1 MMESFRFM
9 GIDPL
14 ELQIAP
20 NRPPAIMSL
29 NQYYSIDLLIIR
41 LADYPKMSSGHFK
54 HNLFAHFAR
63 VGKALSNGNR
73 LELLEYIAQGERS
86 VDELAKVSGLT
97 VANTSQH
104 LQQLRQA
111 GLVGCRK
118 EGLKVFY
125 SLSGDDIITLLD
137 ALRGVAERHVADV
150 EKLVNT
156 YLTVK
161 DDLEPVPRQ
170 ELLDRVRDGLVTVL
184 DVRPP
189 EEYATGHVAGAVNV
203 PLSEL
208 EQYLKDINPKQEIVA
223 YCRGPHCVLAFDAV
237 AQLRIKGLKA
247 RRLEDGY
254 PEWKTAGLPVEAG

>member
-1 MMESFRFM
+1 MS
-9 GIDPL
+9 
-14 ELQIAP
+14 
-20 NRPPAIMSL
+20 NR
-29 NQYYSIDLLIIR
+29 N
-41 LADYPKMSSGHFK
+41 FK
-54 HNLFAHFAR
+54 HDLFSTFAR

-86 VDELAKVSGLT
+86 VEELAKVSGLT

-111 GLVGCRK
+111 GLVSSRK

-125 SLSGDDIITLLD
+125 NLSGEDVIGLLD

-161 DDLEPVPRQ
+161 DELEPLPRQ
-170 ELLDRVRDGLVTVL
+170 ELLDRVRDGLVPVI

-189 EEYATGHVAGAVNV
+189 EEYSAGHVPGAVNV

-208 EQYLKDINPKQEIVA
+208 EHYMMKGLGSGQEIVA

-237 AQLRIKGLKA
+237 ARLRKKGLKA

-254 PEWKTAGLPVEAG
+254 PEWKTAGLPVETISAS